1 MKGTFAMR
9 CIWTVLVLAVLLVVP
24 TAGAPAHAQAQAP
37 SGVIYVA
44 EVEGSI
50 TSVTIGY
57 LRRAIHEA
65 EAADANALIIQLNSG
80 GGVLDQMRP
89 FAGEIA
95 KANVPIVVYVAPA
108 GTASS
113 AAGTLFLSAAHV
125 SAMAPNTSF
134 GSPYPIAQVDAT
146 LSAQTRDLVL
156 NSVADQLREWNAA
169 RGRNT
174 DWIDRAVR
182 EGLVLTNEQAS
193 ATKPPAVDLVAAD
206 QEQLLTLLQ
215 GRVVKLDSGRSVQLA
230 TLGRSVDT
238 IDPTLWERLRLLLA
252 DPTIAFILLVLGAM
266 AIYLEFAAPGS
277 SIFAG
282 IGVVLL
288 AGAALGLLVL
298 PIRWWSLLLLL
309 LAFGLI
315 GADFFVP
322 THGGLTVTGIAL
334 LVVGALTLIDP
345 AQAPGTVVAVWVVA
359 LVALALAAFA
369 AFGIWLALRTRAR
382 PVTAGS
388 EAMIGK
394 LAEVRRR
401 LDPDGMIFVEGA
413 LWQAISEDGPA
424 EPGDWVRVVALHEL
438 HLVVQHLDREETAS

>member
-24 TAGAPAHAQAQAP
+24 ATGTPAQAQAP
-37 SGVIYVA
+37 SGVTYVA
-44 EVEGSI
+44 EVEGAI

-57 LRRAIHEA
+57 LRRAIHVA

-95 KANVPIVVYVAPA
+95 KARVPIVVYVAPA
-108 GTASS
+108 GTDSS
-113 AAGTLFLSAAHV
+113 AAGTLFLSAAHL
-125 SAMAPNTSF
+125 SAMAPDTSF
-134 GSPYPIAQVDAT
+134 GSPYPLAQVDAT
-146 LSAQTRDLVL
+146 LSAQTRELVL

-215 GRVVKLDSGRSVQLA
+215 GRTVKLADGRSVQLA
-230 TLGRSVDT
+230 TLGGSVNAVE
-238 IDPTLWERLRLLLA
+238 PTLWERLRLLLA

-277 SIFAG
+277 SLFAG

-309 LAFGLI
+309 FAFGLI

-345 AQAPGTVVAVWVVA
+345 AQAPGTFVAVWVVA

-369 AFGIWLALRTRAR
+369 AFGIWLALRARER
-382 PVTAGS
+382 PVTTGS

-394 LAEVRRR
+394 LAEVRSR
-401 LDPDGMIFVEGA
+401 LDPDGMVFVEGA
-413 LWQAISEDGPA
+413 LWQAISEDGSA
-424 EPGDWVRVVALHEL
+424 EPGDWVRIVALHEL
-438 HLVVQHLDREETAS
+438 RLVVRHLDLEETVP

>member
-24 TAGAPAHAQAQAP
+24 ATGAPVQAQAA
-37 SGVIYVA
+37 SGVTYVV
-44 EVEGSI
+44 EVEGAI

-57 LRRAIHEA
+57 LRRAIHLA

-95 KANVPIVVYVAPA
+95 KARVPIVVYVAPA

-113 AAGTLFLSAAHV
+113 AAGTLFLSAAHL

-134 GSPYPIAQVDAT
+134 GSPYPLAEVDAT

-193 ATKPPAVDLVAAD
+193 ATNPPAVDLVAAD

-215 GRVVKLDSGRSVQLA
+215 GRVVKLDDGRSVQLS
-230 TLGRSVDT
+230 TIGGSVEV

-266 AIYLEFAAPGS
+266 AIYLEFTAPGS
-277 SIFAG
+277 SLFAG

-345 AQAPGTVVAVWVVA
+345 AQAPGTFVAVWVVV

-369 AFGIWLALRTRAR
+369 AFGIWLALRARER
-382 PVTAGS
+382 PVTTGS

-401 LDPDGMIFVEGA
+401 LDPDGMVFVEGA
-413 LWQAISEDGPA
+413 LWQAISEDGVVEA
-424 EPGDWVRVVALHEL
+424 GDWVRVVGMHEL
-438 HLVVQHLDREETAS
+438 HLVVRRLDKEETA

>member
-24 TAGAPAHAQAQAP
+24 ATGAPVQAQAA
-37 SGVIYVA
+37 SGVTYVV
-44 EVEGSI
+44 EVEGAI

-57 LRRAIHEA
+57 LRRAIHLA

-95 KANVPIVVYVAPA
+95 KARVPIVVYVAPA

-113 AAGTLFLSAAHV
+113 AAGTLFLSAAHL

-134 GSPYPIAQVDAT
+134 GSPYPLAEVDAT

-193 ATKPPAVDLVAAD
+193 ATNPPAVDLVAAD

-215 GRVVKLDSGRSVQLA
+215 GRVVKLDDGRSVQLS
-230 TLGRSVDT
+230 TIGGSVEV

-266 AIYLEFAAPGS
+266 AIYLEFTAPGS
-277 SIFAG
+277 SLFAG

-345 AQAPGTVVAVWVVA
+345 AQAPGTFVAVWVVV

-369 AFGIWLALRTRAR
+369 AFGIWLALRARER
-382 PVTAGS
+382 PVTTGS

-401 LDPDGMIFVEGA
+401 LDPDGMVFVEGA

-424 EPGDWVRVVALHEL
+424 EQGDWVRVVALHDL
-438 HLVVQHLDREETAS
+438 RLVVRHLDLEDPVR

>member
-9 CIWTVLVLAVLLVVP
+9 CIWTVLVLAILLIGP
-24 TAGAPAHAQAQAP
+24 ATSTPAHAQAP
-37 SGVIYVA
+37 SGIIYVA

-65 EAADANALIIQLNSG
+65 EAADANALIIRLNSG

-95 KANVPIVVYVAPA
+95 KARVPIVVYVAPA

-113 AAGTLFLSAAHV
+113 AAGTLFLSAAHL
-125 SAMAPNTSF
+125 SAMAPDTSF
-134 GSPYPIAQVDAT
+134 GSPYPLAQVDAT
-146 LSAQTRDLVL
+146 LSAQTRELVL
-156 NSVADQLREWNAA
+156 SSVADQLREWNAA

-193 ATKPPAVDLVAAD
+193 ATNPPAVDLVAAD
-206 QEQLLTLLQ
+206 QDQLLTLLQ
-215 GRVVKLDSGRSVQLA
+215 GRTVKLADGRSVQIA
-230 TLGRSVDT
+230 TLGRSVNV
-238 IDPTLWERLRLLLA
+238 IEPTLWERLRLVLA

-277 SIFAG
+277 SLFAG

-345 AQAPGTVVAVWVVA
+345 AQAPGTFVAVWVVA
-359 LVALALAAFA
+359 LVALAIAAFA
-369 AFGIWLALRTRAR
+369 AFGIWLALRARER
-382 PVTAGS
+382 PVAAGS

-394 LAEVRRR
+394 LAEVRSR
-401 LDPDGMIFVEGA
+401 LDPDGMVFVDGA

-424 EPGDWVRVVALHEL
+424 EHGDWVRVVALHEL
-438 HLVVQHLDREETAS
+438 RLVVRHLDLDEPAR